1 MPDKGVKGHDS
12 FKMTFNYCYISLL
25 VGLKLKKL
33 SGYFFHFNE
42 NLLKRSLEKQCQ
54 ARYEDSVRSD
64 ITVGRGGGLLWRGAL
79 GAVRSDYWDG
89 ARRVLF
95 FSLPRH
101 RLKIPNNRSK
111 PKTFTRH
118 RRSRARSQSRV
129 CTLQS
134 AREEILHAQRHNARA
149 EKTENSWAM
158 ATAPSLMGL
167 INLYLPIRSENI
179 FIKISS
185 KSVLIFVLPRKKS
198 RMKKIN

>member
-1 MPDKGVKGHDS
+1 MRIVLEVILPWGGAGV
-12 FKMTFNYCYISLL
+12 Y
-25 VGLKLKKL
+25 
-33 SGYFFHFNE
+33 SGGV
-42 NLLKRSLEKQCQ
+42 LW
-54 ARYEDSVRSD
+54 VRC
-64 ITVGRGGGLLWRGAL
+64 GRTTGTGP
-79 GAVRSDYWDG
+79 AVC
-89 ARRVLF
+89 F

-167 INLYLPIRSENI
+167 INPYLPIRSENM
-179 FIKISS
+179 FLKISS
-185 KSVLIFVLPRKKS
+185 ESVLIFDKPRKKS
-198 RMKKIN
+198 FSHGRKISINLI